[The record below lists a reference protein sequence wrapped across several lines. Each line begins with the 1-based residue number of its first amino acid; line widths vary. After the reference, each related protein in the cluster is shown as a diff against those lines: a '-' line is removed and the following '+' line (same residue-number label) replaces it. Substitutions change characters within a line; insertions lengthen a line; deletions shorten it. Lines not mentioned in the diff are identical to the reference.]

1 MKLQNSFK
9 NEFKNKK
16 ILITGGTGSIGIGL
30 IKQLL
35 PYNPK
40 IIKVFTNDENS
51 IFESIRKFGKNSRID
66 YEMGDIRDKERL
78 DFVIRGI
85 DIVFHA
91 AAMKHVD
98 ICEDNPFD
106 AVKTNVIGTSNIIE
120 SSISAEVSKFILI
133 STDKATLPS
142 TTLGASKL
150 LAERL
155 TINANSYD
163 NFNKT
168 IFASV
173 RFGNVI
179 GSRGSVYQI
188 FLDQIRK
195 NQALTVTD
203 PRMTRFIMSIQD
215 AAGFILKATNVAKG
229 GEIFILKM
237 PSVKIE
243 DLAKSM
249 YEVCKISDR
258 KSNNKIKVSKLRD
271 HERFHEY
278 LVTPEEIPFCHDL
291 GDMYKISTEKS
302 KKKLAKEEFSSET
315 ADKITKNKLKQV
327 ITELREEYLPF

>member
-9 NEFKNKK
+9 TEFKNKK

-195 NQALTVTD
+195 NQSLTVTD

-249 YEVCKISDR
+249 YEVCKISDK

-315 ADKITKNKLKQV
+315 ADKITKNKLKEV